1 MAFSLTALLS
11 VAPTSRI
18 YSKRYTLNFSRNNS
32 GVWKNWFWAYK
43 TGNISETVKGRAKA
57 TIDGLYKA
65 VRGLSIAA
73 KMYDLE

>member
-1 MAFSLTALLS
+1 MEKLVLGVQNRQ
-11 VAPTSRI
+11 VACS
-18 YSKRYTLNFSRNNS
+18 S
-32 GVWKNWFWAYK
+32 
-43 TGNISETVKGRAKA
+43 SETVKGRAKV